1 MHTLSIQSL
10 TGILSDQVNL
20 VLLIVNLD
28 DDIVRLVNSWWF
40 EFEGSWL
47 WLWSLSNSVRTKSK
61 RAVLGIPL

>member
-28 DDIVRLVNSWWF
+28 DDIVRLVKSWWF
-40 EFEGSWL
+40 EFQGSWL
-47 WLWSLSNSVRTKSK
+47 RLWSLGNSVRTKSK

>member
-28 DDIVRLVNSWWF
+28 DDIVRLVKSWWF
-40 EFEGSWL
+40 EFRGSWL
-47 WLWSLSNSVRTKSK
+47 WLWSLINSVRTKSK